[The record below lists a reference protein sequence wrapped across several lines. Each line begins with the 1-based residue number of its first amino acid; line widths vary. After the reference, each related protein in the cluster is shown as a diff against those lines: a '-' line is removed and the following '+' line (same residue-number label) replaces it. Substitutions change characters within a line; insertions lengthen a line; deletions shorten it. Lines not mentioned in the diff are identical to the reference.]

1 MEIMMVLFGGLLFLY
16 LNIKCAFKINITFY
30 FLHVYFYVII
40 FRKKHEYQKRINY
53 FSAKKIID
61 RFKAPELRH
70 KTKNNLKYLKHIKK
84 VFNIFYVKDIFFYPE
99 CILEKQS
106 FALEFVIVNRMLKKS
121 LLNG

>member
-1 MEIMMVLFGGLLFLY
+1 MGILIVLLGGLLFLY

-40 FRKKHEYQKRINY
+40 LRKKHEYQKRIN

-61 RFKAPELRH
+61 RYKAPELRQ

-106 FALEFVIVNRMLKKS
+106 FALEFVIVNRMLKQS

>member
-1 MEIMMVLFGGLLFLY
+1 MGILIVLLGGLLFLY

-40 FRKKHEYQKRINY
+40 LRKKHEYQKRIN

-61 RFKAPELRH
+61 RYKAPELRQ

>member
-1 MEIMMVLFGGLLFLY
+1 MGILIVLLGGLLFLY

-30 FLHVYFYVII
+30 FFHVYFYVII
-40 FRKKHEYQKRINY
+40 LRKKHEYQKRIN

-61 RFKAPELRH
+61 RYKAPELRQ

>member
-1 MEIMMVLFGGLLFLY
+1 MGILIVLLGGLLFLY

-40 FRKKHEYQKRINY
+40 FRKKHEYQKRIN

-61 RFKAPELRH
+61 RYKAPELRQ

-84 VFNIFYVKDIFFYPE
+84 VFNIFYVKDIFSIPNVFWKNNH
-99 CILEKQS
+99 L
-106 FALEFVIVNRMLKKS
+106 
-121 LLNG
+121 LLNL

>member
-1 MEIMMVLFGGLLFLY
+1 MGILIVLLGGLLFLY

-40 FRKKHEYQKRINY
+40 LRKKHEYQKRIN

-61 RFKAPELRH
+61 RYKAPELRQ

-84 VFNIFYVKDIFFYPE
+84 VFNNFYVKDIFFYPE

>member
-1 MEIMMVLFGGLLFLY
+1 MGILIVLLGGLLFLY

-40 FRKKHEYQKRINY
+40 FRKNMNIKKESIFPQ
-53 FSAKKIID
+53 KIID
-61 RFKAPELRH
+61 RYKAPELRQ

>member
-1 MEIMMVLFGGLLFLY
+1 
-16 LNIKCAFKINITFY
+16 
-30 FLHVYFYVII
+30 LHVYFYVII
-40 FRKKHEYQKRINY
+40 FRKKHEYQKRIN

-61 RFKAPELRH
+61 RYKAPELRQ